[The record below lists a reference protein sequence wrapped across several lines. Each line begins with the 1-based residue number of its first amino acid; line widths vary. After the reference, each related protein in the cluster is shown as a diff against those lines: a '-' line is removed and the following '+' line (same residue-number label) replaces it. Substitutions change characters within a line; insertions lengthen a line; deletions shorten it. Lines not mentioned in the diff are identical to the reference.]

1 MYYIY
6 LKELKKMKIEK
17 SYLNVDNKKLDT
29 NILVYFD
36 GNKEEVILED
46 NRVLIWCQEED
57 SYEKWL
63 SLDVMDSMLL
73 KKYLSN
79 ELTLLNLIE
88 NLNLSLYKRY
98 YEKYDELVLDS
109 KINLDVAIKMNL
121 ILPNDKAVLGYDFYS
136 LYKNNRRL
144 EDIFG
149 QPEYIKNN
157 Q

>member
-1 MYYIY
+1 
-6 LKELKKMKIEK
+6 MKIEK

-63 SLDVMDSMLL
+63 SLDVMNSMLL

-88 NLNLSLYKRY
+88 NSNLSLYKRY

-109 KINLDVAIKMNL
+109 KINLDDAIKMNL

>member
-1 MYYIY
+1 
-6 LKELKKMKIEK
+6 MKIEK

-79 ELTLLNLIE
+79 ELTLLNLIK
-88 NLNLSLYKRY
+88 NSNLSLYKRY
-98 YEKYDELVLDS
+98 YEKYNELVLDS
-109 KINLDVAIKMNL
+109 KINLDDAIKMNL

-149 QPEYIKNN
+149 QPEYIKKNN

>member
-1 MYYIY
+1 
-6 LKELKKMKIEK
+6 MKIEK

-63 SLDVMDSMLL
+63 SLDVMNSMLL

-88 NLNLSLYKRY
+88 NSNLSLYKRY

-109 KINLDVAIKMNL
+109 KINLDDAIKMNL

-149 QPEYIKNN
+149 QPEYIKKNN

>member
-1 MYYIY
+1 
-6 LKELKKMKIEK
+6 MKIEK

-88 NLNLSLYKRY
+88 NSNLSLYKRY

-109 KINLDVAIKMNL
+109 KINLDDAIKMNL

-149 QPEYIKNN
+149 QPEYIKKNN